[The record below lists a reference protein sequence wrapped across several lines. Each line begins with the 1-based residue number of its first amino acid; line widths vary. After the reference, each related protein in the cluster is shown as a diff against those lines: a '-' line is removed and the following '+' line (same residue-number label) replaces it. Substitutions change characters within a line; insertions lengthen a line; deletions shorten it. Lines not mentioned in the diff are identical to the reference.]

1 MGSLLKITGIVTLIV
16 GVQFIQMESSWAT
29 VEFHKSMQLENYV
42 PPDQGC
48 PDSSQGAGTR

>member
-1 MGSLLKITGIVTLIV
+1 MGSLLKITGLVTLIV
-16 GVQFIQMESSWAT
+16 GVQFIQMESTFAT
-29 VEFHKSMQLENYV
+29 VEFHKSIQLENYV